1 MSEKQKH
8 YALTHPQQ
16 RIWFTE
22 KLHPGTGMWN
32 NAGTLKIKGKLDYAL
47 LERAVNIF
55 LRDNESARL
64 RVGVEDGVP
73 YQYVADYEY
82 YKIDC
87 LDFTDRGVKNLYI
100 WDRLQTQ
107 APMPLIDSNLYYF
120 AMIKLGENEGW
131 LYVKFHHIISD
142 GLAIIDFGNQV
153 MENYQSLLSG
163 KECPEFKLRSYIEY
177 ISEEQDYL
185 KSKRFEYDQQ
195 YWLKRFKE
203 LPEPTVI
210 KQKKTNYFSTKAERK
225 AYVIPTK
232 LSSQI
237 RSFCSEAGISPFSL
251 FLSVLAVH
259 INRITGK
266 KDIIIGAPV
275 ANRTSLHAKGAFGM
289 FVSTVPIRIEIM
301 DELPFIEFAQLVSNQ
316 WFSVLKHQKY
326 PYNLLMQELRKQHK
340 GLESLYD
347 VTLSYQIG
355 KFQKNT
361 EQFTYEGRWHFSGY
375 LTNSLSIHVND
386 RENNGRF
393 IVDYD
398 HQTPFF
404 SEKEI
409 EYFHSHMINI
419 LTDVIEHKNK
429 PLFMIELMSSE
440 ERERI
445 LERFNDTDTAFPQGE
460 TLVDLWYKRLACTPK
475 EAVAIVCG
483 GKPMTYGELEKRS
496 TALAAYLKK
505 HGVTADSVVGLYVN
519 RTADYCVSLL
529 AILKAGGAFL
539 PLDAEL
545 PHDRIAYM
553 LTDSGVKVALVS
565 PELEPRCQG
574 FNLLTIKTDEPLKP
588 CKERPIP
595 DCTPSNLA
603 YVIYTS
609 GSTGQPK
616 GVQIEHRSIVHF
628 VYSMDKIWEFAP
640 GAKLL
645 CAASISFDISVM
657 EVVLAFMNGATLVLA
672 QEHEVNIPKNMARLI
687 KAEGVNMMVVTPGRM
702 ELLLSDKQ
710 GAECLRDFREIG
722 LGGDVLTEKLL
733 ERVQECTRARITNF
747 YGPTEITVCAT
758 CTNVTKARVPSI
770 GKPMPNV
777 KTYIL
782 DEHRN
787 PVPIGV
793 PGELYIG
800 GFGLSRGY
808 INKPELTA
816 ERFIDSPFIPGQ
828 KLYRTGDLARWYPLG
843 EIEFLGRIDKQVKIR
858 GYRIELG
865 EIENLLMQVPG
876 VTACAVTDRTDA
888 SGRKFLCAYLCGN
901 PPKLSEVRAE
911 LMRNLPAYMIPSYFV
926 KIDSLPFNSS
936 GKVDRDSLPDPGVDI
951 IALKEDYAAPESA
964 TEQILADIWSDV
976 LKTGPIGRE
985 DSFFDIGGDSLTIVS
1000 VMVKVKQK
1008 FHVDVS
1014 LEEVYRCP
1022 RLADLA
1028 ALIDAAEQTSYLPL
1042 KPAPKA
1048 ADYPVSSAQQR
1059 MWVLMQGMPDSKA
1072 YNIPVAFSLRGKL
1085 NKAKLGRAFKALID
1099 RHDALRTSFVLKDS
1113 ELRQIINSSVPFE
1126 LADIKCAKEEL
1137 GRTLKGLIQPFDLE
1151 RAPLMRAAVIETGD
1165 DEHVLFIDMHHIIS
1179 DARTMDILLK
1189 DLADIY
1195 KGKTPKRNE
1204 FEYKDYAV
1212 WQQEFMESK
1221 SMAVQ
1226 RDYWQGALSGE
1237 LPLLNLHTDRQRP
1250 AVQRFEGAR
1259 LAFNIS
1265 ADITDKLRTFAK
1277 QRGATL
1283 FMAALAVYNVLLSKY
1298 TGQEDIIVGTPVSG
1312 RKREEIEDVAGVFI
1326 NTVPLRSFP
1335 RGELSFSEFFDEVC
1349 QNTVA
1354 AFTHSEYPLERIISD
1369 LALPRDMSRN
1379 PLFDTMIAYTKD
1391 VFGLSLEGLECAYY
1405 PFDPGIAK
1413 LDLTLELYEQDGGL
1427 SCQLEYNTRLFRK
1440 STIKRIV
1447 RHLSRLFEI
1456 LVNEPNIRLCD
1467 VSVLSQEELWQVT
1480 QGFNR
1485 TDAPL
1490 DANKTI
1496 QSIFEDLA
1504 ISQGDKTALIVGDE
1518 KMTFS
1523 ELNKR
1528 ANRIALKLRESGV
1541 GRNTIVGLCIRRSF
1555 DLMAGILG
1563 VLKAG
1568 GGFLPLDPTYPLKRL
1583 GFMLSDSGAK
1593 VLLTDGS
1600 ADFHSPGVEID
1611 LREIKDIGPCDNL
1624 PTIDKPEDA
1633 AYVIYTSGSTGTPKG
1648 TVLLRSGL
1656 INLYEGTKTS
1666 VAYDPDHVS
1675 VSITTI
1681 SFDIFIMDAVLPLMI
1696 GCTVA
1701 ICTEEELRQPH
1712 LLAARIESVGDSFLQ
1727 TTPTRMRI
1735 LMGDASFR
1743 SAAAKYVKKII
1754 LGGEEFTLSLLNML
1768 KKYTKA
1774 KIISVYG
1781 PAETTV
1787 FCTSKDLSNTS
1798 HITIGKP
1805 IINTRMYILDKYLR
1819 PVPIGVLGEVF
1830 ISGACVANGYINREE
1845 LNRKKYLP
1853 DPFWPGHVMYATGDI
1868 CAFMPNGEMEIRG
1881 RVDFQVKIRGM
1892 RIELGEIEA
1901 AIRTV
1906 KGVKEAVVKDWGEG
1920 ANRYLCAYYAM
1931 SRNVE
1936 PETIREYLASRL
1948 PAYMVPSFFIGMKEL
1963 PTTPNGKVNRKELL
1977 EPDRE
1982 SAAKKR
1988 VSTSGM
1994 SETERKMAKAWA
2006 RVLKTGNI
2014 GPEDNF
2020 FALGGDSL
2028 GVIKVQAHIL
2038 QYGWTV
2044 RTKDFYECETLR
2056 DLCGRINQQNAKP
2069 ASKALKEKTEN
2080 VYIPEYAHIKKAR
2093 LKNVLLTGV
2102 TGYLGAHILEQL
2114 CSEKETHIYCLVRG
2128 KDKKACERY
2137 LKEVLAFYFGM
2148 EDCSRM
2154 MKRLTIIKGDIS
2166 EPYLGIKYPGKLDI
2180 DTLLHCAAIT
2190 DHVGR
2195 YEDFYRTNVE
2205 GTKRAIEL
2213 AQAAGAAM
2221 LHVST
2226 CSVSGT
2232 YYIDS
2237 PAQKGEFDESCLYVG
2252 QNYADNVYVKSKF
2265 QAEEAVLEALDK
2277 GLNARIFRVG
2287 LLTGTVGGQFQMK
2300 PEKNAFANRIRALC
2314 EAGCV
2319 PIGMLGARVEMTPVE
2334 ACAEAIVK
2342 LAKTESK
2349 HPVFHVYNDNR
2360 MTLGNVVA
2368 LLEQCGYVIE
2378 VLSDSEFMRR
2388 MTLLSRKGEISALT
2402 GLVDDL
2408 NSKETANI
2416 TITCK
2421 ATRELLE
2428 RTGFAWPEINADYM
2442 ARFISSINSRQS
2454 KEI

>member
-1 MSEKQKH
+1 MSEKQQH

-16 RIWFTE
+16 RIWYTE

-47 LERAVNIF
+47 LERAVNVF

-64 RVGVEDGVP
+64 RLGLEGGVP
-73 YQYVADYEY
+73 YQYVADYQY
-82 YKIDC
+82 CKIDC
-87 LDFTDRGVKNLYI
+87 LDFTDRGVKNLYK
-100 WDRLQTQ
+100 WDAMQTQ

-120 AMIKLGENEGW
+120 AMIKLNEQEGW

-153 MENYQSLLSG
+153 MENYQSLLGG
-163 KECPEFKLRSYIEY
+163 KEGSEFKLRSYLEY
-177 ISEEQDYL
+177 IRDEQEYL

-195 YWLKRFKE
+195 YWLKRFNE

-225 AYVIPTK
+225 AYVMPAK

-237 RSFCSEAGISPFSL
+237 RSFCNAAGISPFSL
-251 FLSVLAVH
+251 FLSALAIH

-275 ANRTSLHAKGAFGM
+275 ANRTSLHAKGTFGM

-301 DELPFIEFAQLVSNQ
+301 DELPFIEFAQVASNQ
-316 WFSVLKHQKY
+316 WFSALKHQKY
-326 PYNLLMQELRKQHK
+326 PYDLLMQELRKQHK
-340 GLESLYD
+340 GLDSLYD

-355 KFQKNT
+355 NFQKNT

-375 LTNSLSIHVND
+375 QANSLSIHVND
-386 RENNGRF
+386 RENNGKF

-409 EYFHSHMINI
+409 EYFHFHMTNI
-419 LTDVIEHKNK
+419 LSDIIEHQDK
-429 PLFMIELMSSE
+429 PLFMLELMSGE
-440 ERERI
+440 ERDRI
-445 LERFNDTDTAFPQGE
+445 IERFNDTDMAFPQGE
-460 TLVDLWYKRLACTPK
+460 TLVDLWNKRIACTPK

-483 GKPMTYGELEKRS
+483 GQPVTYGELEERS
-496 TALAAYLKK
+496 TALAAHLKK
-505 HGVTADSVVGLYVN
+505 HGVKADSIVGLFVN
-519 RTADYCVSLL
+519 RTTDYCVSLL

-545 PHDRIAYM
+545 PQDRIAYM
-553 LTDSGVKVALVS
+553 LTDSRVKAVLVS
-565 PELEPRCQG
+565 PELEHRCQG
-574 FNLLTIKTDEPLKP
+574 FNLLTIKTDTIEICEEQLVS
-588 CKERPIP
+588 
-595 DCTPSNLA
+595 DCTPSSLA

-628 VYSMDKIWEFAP
+628 VYSLNKIWEFAQ

-657 EVVLAFMNGATLVLA
+657 EVLLAFMNGATLVLA

-702 ELLLSDKQ
+702 ELLLSDIH

-722 LGGDVLTEKLL
+722 LGGDVLSEKLL
-733 ERVQECTRARITNF
+733 EKVQGCTRARITNF

-758 CTNVTKARVPSI
+758 CMNVTKSRVPSI
-770 GKPMPNV
+770 GRPMPNV

-782 DEHRN
+782 DKHRN

-808 INKPELTA
+808 INKPGLTA
-816 ERFIDSPFIPGQ
+816 EKFVDSPFIPGQ

-858 GYRIELG
+858 GYRIEPG
-865 EIENLLMQVPG
+865 EIENFLMQVPG

-888 SGRKFLCAYLCGN
+888 SGRRFLCAYLCGD
-901 PPKLSEVRAE
+901 PPKRSKVRAE
-911 LMRNLPAYMIPSYFV
+911 LMRNLPAYMIPSCFV
-926 KIDSLPFNSS
+926 KIDSLPYNSS
-936 GKVDRDSLPDPGVDI
+936 GKVDRDSLPEPGEDI
-951 IALKEDYAAPESA
+951 MALKEDFAAPETA

-976 LKTGPIGRE
+976 LKMGRIGRD

-1000 VMVKVKQK
+1000 VMVKVTQE
-1008 FHVDVS
+1008 FHVDIS

-1048 ADYPVSSAQQR
+1048 EDYPVSSAQQR
-1059 MWVLMQGMPDSKA
+1059 MWVLMQGMPDSTA
-1072 YNIPVAFSLRGKL
+1072 YNIPVAFSIRGRL
-1085 NKAKLGRAFKALID
+1085 DKAKLGRTFKALIN

-1113 ELRQIINSSVPFE
+1113 ELRQIINGSVSFE
-1126 LADIKCAKEEL
+1126 LADMKCAREEL
-1137 GRTLKGLIQPFDLE
+1137 DGTLKGLIQPFDLE
-1151 RAPLMRAAVIETGD
+1151 RAPLMRAAVIETGK

-1189 DLADIY
+1189 DAADIY
-1195 KGKTPKRNE
+1195 EGNTPQRNE
-1204 FEYKDYAV
+1204 IEYKDYAV
-1212 WQQEFMESK
+1212 WQQDFMESE

-1250 AVQRFEGAR
+1250 AAQRFEGAR
-1259 LAFNIS
+1259 VAFNIS
-1265 ADITDKLRTFAK
+1265 ADITEKLRLFAQQK
-1277 QRGATL
+1277 GATL

-1312 RKREEIEDVAGVFI
+1312 RKREEVLDVAGVFL
-1326 NTVPLRSFP
+1326 NTIPLRSFP
-1335 RGELSFSEFFDEVC
+1335 RGELSFTEFFDEVYH
-1349 QNTVA
+1349 NTVA
-1354 AFTHSEYPLERIISD
+1354 AFTHSEYPLEKIISD
-1369 LALPRDMSRN
+1369 LALPRDISRN
-1379 PLFDTMIAYTKD
+1379 PLFDTMLVYSKD
-1391 VFGLSLEGLECAYY
+1391 AFRFSLEGLECMHY

-1413 LDLTLELYEQDGGL
+1413 LDFTLELYEQDGGL

-1440 STIKRIV
+1440 STIKRIS
-1447 RHLSRLFEI
+1447 RHLCRLFEI
-1456 LVNEPNIRLCD
+1456 CVNEPNIRLCD
-1467 VSVLSQEELWQVT
+1467 VSVLSQEELRQVT

-1490 DANKTI
+1490 DSNKTI

-1504 ISQGDKTALIVGDE
+1504 VSQGDKTALIVGDE
-1518 KMTFS
+1518 TITFS
-1523 ELNKR
+1523 ELNIR

-1568 GGFLPLDPTYPLKRL
+1568 GGYLPLDPTYPPERL
-1583 GFMLSDSGAK
+1583 AFMLSDSGAK

-1611 LREIKDIGPCDNL
+1611 LREIKDMGLCDNL
-1624 PTIDKPEDA
+1624 PPIDKSEDA
-1633 AYVIYTSGSTGTPKG
+1633 AYVIYTSGSTGVPKG

-1656 INLYEGTKTS
+1656 VNLYEGTKTS
-1666 VAYDPDHVS
+1666 VAYDTDQIS
-1675 VSITTI
+1675 ISITTI
-1681 SFDIFIMDAVLPLMI
+1681 SFDIFVMDAVLPLLK

-1701 ICTEEELRQPH
+1701 MCTEEELRQPH
-1712 LLAARIESVGDSFLQ
+1712 LLAARIESAGDCFLQ

-1735 LMGDASFR
+1735 LMGDAAFR
-1743 SAAAKYVKKII
+1743 SAAAKYLRKIV

-1798 HITIGKP
+1798 HITIGRP
-1805 IINTRMYILDKYLR
+1805 IANTRMYILDKYLR

-1845 LNRKKYLP
+1845 LNKKKYLP
-1853 DPFWPGHVMYATGDI
+1853 DPFWPGHVMYASGDI

-1901 AIRTV
+1901 AIRSV

-1920 ANRYLCAYYAM
+1920 ADRYLCAYYAM
-1931 SRNVE
+1931 SRNVD
-1936 PETIREYLASRL
+1936 PETIREHLGSRL

-1977 EPDRE
+1977 KPERNKDFKKL
-1982 SAAKKR
+1982 AKR
-1988 VSTSGM
+1988 GDM
-1994 SETERKMAKAWA
+1994 SDMERKMVRVWS

-2028 GVIKVQAHIL
+2028 GVIKVQASIL
-2038 QYGWTV
+2038 QYGWTI

-2056 DLCGRINQQNAKP
+2056 ALCGRLNQQSTEP
-2069 ASKALKEKTEN
+2069 APKALKEKTKP
-2080 VYIPEYAHIKKAR
+2080 VYIPEYAHLIKAR

-2102 TGYLGAHILEQL
+2102 TGYLGAHMLEQL
-2114 CSEKETHIYCLVRG
+2114 SRLQGTHIYCLVRG
-2128 KDKKACERY
+2128 RDIKTCERY

-2148 EDCSRM
+2148 EECSRI
-2154 MKRLTIIKGDIS
+2154 MKSVTVLKGNVA
-2166 EPYLGIKYPGKLDI
+2166 EPYLGLEGQSKLNL
-2180 DTLLHCAAIT
+2180 DTVLHSAAIT

-2195 YEDFYRTNVE
+2195 YEEFYRTNVA
-2205 GTKRAIEL
+2205 GTKHAIEL
-2213 AQAAGAAM
+2213 AQALGAAM

-2232 YYIDS
+2232 YYINA
-2237 PAQKGEFDESCLYVG
+2237 PAKKGEFDESCLYVG

-2265 QAEEAVLEALDK
+2265 QAEEAVLEALNK

-2287 LLTGTVGGQFQMK
+2287 LLTGTVDGRFQIK

-2314 EAGCV
+2314 TVGCV

-2334 ACAEAIVK
+2334 ACAEAIIK

-2349 HPVFHVYNDNR
+2349 HPVFHVYNDNE
-2360 MTLGNVVA
+2360 MTLGDIVA
-2368 LLEQCGYVIE
+2368 LLEQCGYMIE
-2378 VLSDSEFMRR
+2378 VLSDGEFMRR
-2388 MTLLSRKGEISALT
+2388 MALLSRKGELSPLT
-2402 GLVDDL
+2402 GLIDDL

-2416 TITCK
+2416 TVSGK
-2421 ATRELLE
+2421 ATKGLLASL
-2428 RTGFAWPEINADYM
+2428 GFAWPEINADYM
-2442 ARFISSINSRQS
+2442 VRFVNSINSRQS